1 MGSTDELY
9 HEESVTG
16 LDQLHVLL
24 QALRPQ
30 DGVQEEAC
38 AQLLNHVRLSVTLG
52 TVACQAPLPVGF
64 SRQER
69 WSGLQSPSP
78 RFCLS
83 SR

>member
-9 HEESVTG
+9 HEESITG

-38 AQLLNHVRLSVTLG
+38 AQLLNHI
-52 TVACQAPLPVGF
+52 
-64 SRQER
+64 
-69 WSGLQSPSP
+69 
-78 RFCLS
+78 
-83 SR
+83 

>member
-9 HEESVTG
+9 HEESITG

-38 AQLLNHVRLSVTLG
+38 AQLLIHV
-52 TVACQAPLPVGF
+52 
-64 SRQER
+64 
-69 WSGLQSPSP
+69 
-78 RFCLS
+78 
-83 SR
+83 

>member
-16 LDQLHVLL
+16 LNQLHVLL

-38 AQLLNHVRLSVTLG
+38 AQLLNHV
-52 TVACQAPLPVGF
+52 
-64 SRQER
+64 
-69 WSGLQSPSP
+69 
-78 RFCLS
+78 
-83 SR
+83 